1 MLLAQN
7 KSPLCLTPPFFGCII
22 GYKDA
27 DGVFVVGGSIKK
39 IALRYGLVRG
49 FLLPGADC
57 FLHRQIY
64 RFLGAEN
71 KNSPSVKTG
80 LTTPTP
86 CVLLSLR
93 GVSLM
98 MSKKNYSKKKHLSK
112 ISRAPGFVLRILGQ
126 IDGKKGANVVIMQT
140 EKYRSLRREA
150 ELTEDRYLLEVK
162 HDLHTEAARLM
173 AAIFEGSRLISEYEA
188 ETATTALECYDKEYS
203 QHKIA
208 AIENGV
214 SDARKRLFEI
224 FNEITELNKYST
236 VRRKSLREHTIRIL
250 NEYLRGVYS
259 ALQENLDI
267 SPEDEPP
274 AEEVTATEFE
284 NSIYRIAEC
293 K

>member
-1 MLLAQN
+1 
-7 KSPLCLTPPFFGCII
+7 
-22 GYKDA
+22 
-27 DGVFVVGGSIKK
+27 
-39 IALRYGLVRG
+39 
-49 FLLPGADC
+49 
-57 FLHRQIY
+57 
-64 RFLGAEN
+64 
-71 KNSPSVKTG
+71 
-80 LTTPTP
+80 
-86 CVLLSLR
+86 
-93 GVSLM
+93 M
-98 MSKKNYSKKKHLSK
+98 MSKKNYTKKKHLSK

-162 HDLHTEAARLM
+162 HDLHTEAARLT

-224 FNEITELNKYST
+224 YNEITELNKHST
-236 VRRKSLREHTIRIL
+236 VRRKGLREKTVRIL

-259 ALQENLDI
+259 ALQENLGI

-274 AEEVTATEFE
+274 AEEVAVTEFE
-284 NSIYRIAEC
+284 NTIYNIASC

>member
-1 MLLAQN
+1 
-7 KSPLCLTPPFFGCII
+7 
-22 GYKDA
+22 
-27 DGVFVVGGSIKK
+27 
-39 IALRYGLVRG
+39 
-49 FLLPGADC
+49 
-57 FLHRQIY
+57 
-64 RFLGAEN
+64 
-71 KNSPSVKTG
+71 
-80 LTTPTP
+80 
-86 CVLLSLR
+86 
-93 GVSLM
+93 M
-98 MSKKNYSKKKHLSK
+98 MSKKKLFKKKHLSK

-126 IDGKKGANVVIMQT
+126 IDGNKGANVVIMQT

-173 AAIFEGSRLISEYEA
+173 AAIFEDSRLISEYEA
-188 ETATTALECYDKEYS
+188 ETAETALECYDRECS
-203 QHKIA
+203 QYKIA
-208 AIENGV
+208 AMENGV

-224 FNEITELNKYST
+224 YCEITELNKHST

>member
-1 MLLAQN
+1 
-7 KSPLCLTPPFFGCII
+7 
-22 GYKDA
+22 
-27 DGVFVVGGSIKK
+27 
-39 IALRYGLVRG
+39 
-49 FLLPGADC
+49 
-57 FLHRQIY
+57 
-64 RFLGAEN
+64 
-71 KNSPSVKTG
+71 
-80 LTTPTP
+80 
-86 CVLLSLR
+86 
-93 GVSLM
+93 M

-150 ELTEDRYLLEVK
+150 ELTEDRYLLAIK
-162 HDLHTEAARLM
+162 YDLHCEAAGLI
-173 AAIFEGSRLISEYEA
+173 AAISENSRLLSEYET
-188 ETATTALECYDKEYS
+188 ETAETALECYDRECS
-203 QHKIA
+203 QYKIA
-208 AIENGV
+208 AMENGV

-224 FNEITELNKYST
+224 YCEITELNKHST

-274 AEEVTATEFE
+274 AEEVAVTEFE
-284 NSIYRIAEC
+284 NTIYNIASC

>member
-1 MLLAQN
+1 
-7 KSPLCLTPPFFGCII
+7 
-22 GYKDA
+22 
-27 DGVFVVGGSIKK
+27 
-39 IALRYGLVRG
+39 
-49 FLLPGADC
+49 
-57 FLHRQIY
+57 
-64 RFLGAEN
+64 
-71 KNSPSVKTG
+71 
-80 LTTPTP
+80 
-86 CVLLSLR
+86 
-93 GVSLM
+93 M

-224 FNEITELNKYST
+224 YNEITELNKYST

>member
-1 MLLAQN
+1 M
-7 KSPLCLTPPFFGCII
+7 I
-22 GYKDA
+22 
-27 DGVFVVGGSIKK
+27 
-39 IALRYGLVRG
+39 
-49 FLLPGADC
+49 
-57 FLHRQIY
+57 
-64 RFLGAEN
+64 
-71 KNSPSVKTG
+71 
-80 LTTPTP
+80 
-86 CVLLSLR
+86 
-93 GVSLM
+93 
-98 MSKKNYSKKKHLSK
+98 SKKNYSKNKRLAK
-112 ISRAPGFVLRILGQ
+112 ISRAPGVVLRVLGRL
-126 IDGKKGANVVIMQT
+126 DGKKGANVVMMQT

-150 ELTEDRYLLEVK
+150 ELTEDRYLLAIK
-162 HDLHTEAARLM
+162 YDLHCEAAGLI
-173 AAIFEGSRLISEYEA
+173 AAISENSRLLSEYET

-224 FNEITELNKYST
+224 YNEITELNKYST

-274 AEEVTATEFE
+274 AEEVAVTEFE

>member
-1 MLLAQN
+1 
-7 KSPLCLTPPFFGCII
+7 
-22 GYKDA
+22 
-27 DGVFVVGGSIKK
+27 
-39 IALRYGLVRG
+39 
-49 FLLPGADC
+49 
-57 FLHRQIY
+57 
-64 RFLGAEN
+64 
-71 KNSPSVKTG
+71 
-80 LTTPTP
+80 
-86 CVLLSLR
+86 
-93 GVSLM
+93 M

-162 HDLHTEAARLM
+162 HDLHTEAARLT

-208 AIENGV
+208 AIE
-214 SDARKRLFEI
+214 I
-224 FNEITELNKYST
+224 YNEITELNKHST
-236 VRRKSLREHTIRIL
+236 VRRKGLREKTVRIL

-259 ALQENLDI
+259 ALQENLGI

-274 AEEVTATEFE
+274 AEEVAVTEFE
-284 NSIYRIAEC
+284 NTIYNIASC

>member
-1 MLLAQN
+1 
-7 KSPLCLTPPFFGCII
+7 
-22 GYKDA
+22 
-27 DGVFVVGGSIKK
+27 
-39 IALRYGLVRG
+39 
-49 FLLPGADC
+49 
-57 FLHRQIY
+57 
-64 RFLGAEN
+64 
-71 KNSPSVKTG
+71 
-80 LTTPTP
+80 
-86 CVLLSLR
+86 
-93 GVSLM
+93 M
-98 MSKKNYSKKKHLSK
+98 MSKKNYSKKRHLSK
-112 ISRAPGFVLRILGQ
+112 ISLAPGFVLRILGR
-126 IDGKKGANVVIMQT
+126 IDGNKGANVVIMQT

-162 HDLHTEAARLM
+162 HDLHIEAAGLM
-173 AAIFEGSRLISEYEA
+173 AAISENSRLISEYKS

-284 NSIYRIAEC
+284 NSIYRIAEYQ
-293 K
+293 